1 MIAIMD
7 YGIGNLGSI
16 KNAFDYLNEEA
27 IITSDKDLIL
37 NADRVILPGVG
48 AFGDAIDTF
57 IKVGFDKVLNELIK
71 KNTPVLGICVG
82 MQLLFEYSLEFGHH
96 NGLNLLKGQIVEFAN
111 PNNEYKIPQI
121 GWNQIEVVKENKLL
135 EGVNL
140 KDVYFVHS
148 YYLTGASS
156 DNVLA
161 LTNYAGVTYCSAVRK
176 GNLYAVQFHPEKS
189 GAVGLQILKNFCK
202 L

>member
-27 IITSDKDLIL
+27 IITSDKELIL

-82 MQLLFEYSLEFGHH
+82 MQLLFEYSTEFGKHK
-96 NGLNLLKGQIVEFAN
+96 GLDLLKGQIVEFQN
-111 PNNEYKIPQI
+111 PDNKYKIPQI